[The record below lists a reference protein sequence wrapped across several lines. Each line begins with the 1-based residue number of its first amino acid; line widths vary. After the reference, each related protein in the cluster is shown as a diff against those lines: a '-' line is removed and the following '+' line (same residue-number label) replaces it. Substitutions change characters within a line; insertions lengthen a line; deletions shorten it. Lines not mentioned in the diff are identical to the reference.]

1 MKIKENLYGAPF
13 GLSIA
18 GSEKNVRGMS
28 RDTLYNKH
36 REVYVPGN
44 SILCVVGNNDF
55 DEVVGLA
62 EKFSDEKDGVE
73 VAVPKISERI
83 VKGDEKRPGVEQTNL
98 AIGFH
103 FPFSGEKERYAAE
116 LFSSILGDGMS
127 SKLFSEVRE
136 KRGLVYG
143 VKTDLDLGKNYGYM
157 IIWAGTDSEKESEVV
172 DVCLEEFGKMGDI
185 SEAELEAA
193 KVQVVGNRHVESE
206 GSNDTAVNLIMEEVA
221 GDAKDYYDYEKKIG
235 DVTLGDIKKLAKI
248 SKFASFS
255 LGP

>member
-1 MKIKENLYGAPF
+1 MICEEIKMYRDSPRMHVIMKIKENLYGAPF

-83 VKGDEKRPGVEQTNL
+83 VKG
-98 AIGFH
+98 
-103 FPFSGEKERYAAE
+103 
-116 LFSSILGDGMS
+116 
-127 SKLFSEVRE
+127 
-136 KRGLVYG
+136 
-143 VKTDLDLGKNYGYM
+143 
-157 IIWAGTDSEKESEVV
+157 
-172 DVCLEEFGKMGDI
+172 
-185 SEAELEAA
+185 
-193 KVQVVGNRHVESE
+193 
-206 GSNDTAVNLIMEEVA
+206 
-221 GDAKDYYDYEKKIG
+221 
-235 DVTLGDIKKLAKI
+235 IKFYIQLMKW
-248 SKFASFS
+248 
-255 LGP
+255 